1 MREALRLRWRK
12 YRKGL
17 ARCRRRTSE
26 DAVHDLRIESRRLL
40 ATLDALGGL
49 VPRRT
54 LQAATRAIKKR
65 TKGLGSLRDIQVQR
79 ATVHDL
85 SQQLTGLEGLAKRLA
100 RDERRR
106 VAATARRLK
115 RHTARGAADAISSV
129 KRALRRPLHRSV
141 GSAGRPLVPAL
152 TAALEAVEARF
163 AAINP
168 AQPHTIHRARRELR
182 RFRYLAEVF
191 EPVVPAI
198 TQGYLDHL
206 QELQG
211 EMGRIQDAT
220 VLNATVD
227 RYLRKHANGD
237 ADPARTHDVLE
248 RRREELLRAFLNRQ
262 SRVPDPQFVVRP

>member
-17 ARCRRRTSE
+17 ARCRRGASE

-54 LQAATRAIKKR
+54 LRAASRAIRKR
-65 TKGLGSLRDIQVQR
+65 TNGLGALRDIQVQR
-79 ATVHDL
+79 AVVHEL
-85 SQQLTGLEGLAKRLA
+85 SEQLTSLAGLGKRLA

-106 VAATARRLK
+106 VAVAAHRLK
-115 RHTARGAADAISSV
+115 RHTAHGVAAKISSV
-129 KRALRRPLHRSV
+129 KRALRRPTPRPQAM
-141 GSAGRPLVPAL
+141 AGRPFVPAL
-152 TAALEAVEARF
+152 AAASEAVEHRF
-163 AAINP
+163 AAIDP
-168 AQPHTIHRARRELR
+168 AQPHTIHRARKELR

-206 QELQG
+206 QEVQG
-211 EMGRIQDAT
+211 AMGRIQDAT

-237 ADPARTHDVLE
+237 ADPARTRDVLE
-248 RRREELLRAFLNRQ
+248 RRRSDLIRAFLNHR
-262 SRVPDPQFVVRP
+262 

>member
-17 ARCRRRTSE
+17 ARCRRRASE

-54 LQAATRAIKKR
+54 LRAATRAIKKR
-65 TKGLGSLRDIQVQR
+65 TNGLGSLRDIQVQR

-85 SQQLTGLEGLAKRLA
+85 TEQLTGLEGLGKRLA

-115 RHTARGAADAISSV
+115 RHTARGAADAISTV
-129 KRALRRPLHRSV
+129 KRALRHPPRRVVST
-141 GSAGRPLVPAL
+141 AGRPLVPAL
-152 TAALEAVEARF
+152 AAACDVVEERF
-163 AAINP
+163 AAIDP
-168 AQPHTIHRARRELR
+168 AQPRTIHQARKELR

-198 TQGYLDHL
+198 TQGYLEQL

-227 RYLRKHANGD
+227 RYLRKHTNGA

-248 RRREELLRAFLNRQ
+248 RRRADLIRAFFRRRQ
-262 SRVPDPQFVVRP
+262 RGET